1 MEKSRS
7 RVYHRAKGQVRRDA
21 LLHSRSRRLYYRS
34 WTKQAGRRLRLNG
47 TTHESIR
54 GDRVHS
60 GDVKSRR
67 IDPHRPPRSARAAKS
82 WQHRTPTWLAQTKS
96 GTSPA
101 VAAKTRSEQC
111 HRIAPLRARLTHE
124 QRLKDDQ
131 PNVVRPSI
139 GADPYR
145 VRALAVRAIN
155 QEPAN
160 A

>member
-1 MEKSRS
+1 MAKSRS

-82 WQHRTPTWLAQTKS
+82 WQRRTPTWLAQTKS

-101 VAAKTRSEQC
+101 VAAKTRSEQG
-111 HRIAPLRARLTHE
+111 RERLTSMPLAKP
-124 QRLKDDQ
+124 RFRGCPDTATFGRWRK
-131 PNVVRPSI
+131 PF
-139 GADPYR
+139 
-145 VRALAVRAIN
+145 RALRQSVATCGRQIEVVVGV
-155 QEPAN
+155 
-160 A
+160 